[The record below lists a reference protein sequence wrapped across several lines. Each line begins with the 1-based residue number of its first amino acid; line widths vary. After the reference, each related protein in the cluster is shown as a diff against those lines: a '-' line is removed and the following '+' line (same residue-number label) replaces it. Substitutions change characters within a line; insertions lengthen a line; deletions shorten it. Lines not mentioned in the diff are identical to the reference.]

1 MVNVTNLTSSFRSG
15 IAFAVIL
22 KKLVPESIE
31 LNQLDPR
38 LAKGNLKTV
47 LSAYK
52 QAGLDWVEF
61 IIYRYLVDNRIR
73 FFHSIDKDVFQDIRI
88 LRKDMQT
95 MCLCQHSSISFLRL

>member
-22 KKLVPESIE
+22 KKLVPDSIE

-61 IIYRYLVDNRIR
+61 IICR
-73 FFHSIDKDVFQDIRI
+73 FYHSIDKDVFQETWNV
-88 LRKDMQT
+88 LKDMLT
-95 MCLCQHSSISFLRL
+95 ICLRQHFPISFLRLYDYRT